1 MRKHNVNEINL
12 RIDSIEPFV
21 MDECKGVVIS
31 WSSKIGFG
39 QYTLR
44 TVPAA
49 WDPNETI
56 WVGESECMDNMM
68 DKEFG
73 KKLMQLWIDQTI
85 IIE

>member
-1 MRKHNVNEINL
+1 MRKHNVNEIEL
-12 RIDSIEPFV
+12 KIESIEPFV
-21 MDECKGVVIS
+21 LDKFKGVVIS

-44 TVPAA
+44 TTPAT
-49 WDPNETI
+49 WGPNKTV
-56 WVGESECMDNMM
+56 WVGESECMYNMM

-73 KKLMQLWIDQTI
+73 KKLMQLWMDQNI

>member
-1 MRKHNVNEINL
+1 MRKHNVIEIDL
-12 RIDSIEPFV
+12 KIESIDPFV
-21 MDECKGVVIS
+21 LGKCKGVVIS
-31 WSSKIGFG
+31 WSSQIGFS

-44 TVPAA
+44 TSPAA

-73 KKLMQLWIDQTI
+73 KKLMQLWMDQNI